1 MQGLTKWSCQD
12 WRHSRV
18 QQGQSWSGGGGGGV
32 QVAGG
37 AYLDWSQAR
46 PGRGERDQQVDR
58 DLPRKAADAG
68 GLGGG
73 AGLHWEHPPGDG
85 RGQQDRRESS
95 VQQRQCLCVLGED
108 GSGRPEL
115 RDEGERQGGA
125 GGVILNEIKYR
136 DSLVWVGPPPKMMR
150 TVMASL
156 VSDILMLTYILVCC
170 LYF

>member
-1 MQGLTKWSCQD
+1 M
-12 WRHSRV
+12 
-18 QQGQSWSGGGGGGV
+18 
-32 QVAGG
+32 AGG

-95 VQQRQCLCVLGED
+95 QLTLKVFGGSFRDNVL
-108 GSGRPEL
+108 
-115 RDEGERQGGA
+115 
-125 GGVILNEIKYR
+125 IL
-136 DSLVWVGPPPKMMR
+136 
-150 TVMASL
+150 
-156 VSDILMLTYILVCC
+156 
-170 LYF
+170 